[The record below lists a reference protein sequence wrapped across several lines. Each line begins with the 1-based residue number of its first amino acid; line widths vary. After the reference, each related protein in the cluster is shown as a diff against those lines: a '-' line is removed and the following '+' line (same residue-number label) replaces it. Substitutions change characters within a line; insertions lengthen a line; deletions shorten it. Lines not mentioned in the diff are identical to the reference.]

1 MKHLELKVLGYHT
14 RSRGVADKRW
24 PCMGKPQYP
33 RKNCRNIFLMIFRP
47 GKTE

>member
-24 PCMGKPQYP
+24 PWVNPSIQERLAEIY
-33 RKNCRNIFLMIFRP
+33 F
-47 GKTE
+47 